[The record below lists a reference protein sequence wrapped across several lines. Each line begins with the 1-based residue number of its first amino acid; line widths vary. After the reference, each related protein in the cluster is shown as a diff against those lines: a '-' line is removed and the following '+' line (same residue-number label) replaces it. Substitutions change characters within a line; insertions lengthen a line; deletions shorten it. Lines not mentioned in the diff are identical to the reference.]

1 MFKKMALLFVGL
13 ASSVHCYANNPFF
26 LDKQRGWLW
35 REEPVVEAPVEEELP
50 KQQPLIMA
58 PQSKEPETVV
68 LDVAWL
74 KANMERLMVTAINQP
89 TKENLAAF
97 AYAQRLMLDTSSRF
111 SSKMAEFMELEETLD
126 ESNRRPLAQFAIN
139 TFKGEQSVSIRQVFD
154 SVNQRSGIWFFFS
167 SDCQFCLAQIPVLK
181 QLKAQYGTE
190 ILAISRDGGVLP
202 GMEDFE
208 VVFDNNLTMSD
219 KFGVQSTPSFFLVD
233 TKNAGVI
240 PVAEGLQSLPD
251 LESKI
256 MLLAKENGFVSEDE
270 YMLTRGVREVNVYR
284 NQDGQILADK
294 EKLES
299 DPGYI
304 ADLLRQKLKDLKPY
318 GAVRTEQNSQNE
330 NAQTK

>member
-1 MFKKMALLFVGL
+1 MLNKIALLFVGFATIAPAF
-13 ASSVHCYANNPFF
+13 ASNPFF
-26 LDKQRGWLW
+26 YDKERGWLW
-35 REEPVVEAPVEEELP
+35 REEPVVEEPVEEVIPEN
-50 KQQPLIMA
+50 QPMIMA
-58 PQSKEPETVV
+58 PPPQKSEQVV

-111 SSKMAEFMELEETLD
+111 SSKMTEFMELEDALD
-126 ESNRRPLAQFAIN
+126 ESNRRPLSQFAIN

-154 SVNQRSGIWFFFS
+154 SVNQRSGVWFFFS

-181 QLKAQYGTE
+181 QLKAQYGTQ

-202 GMEDFE
+202 GMDDFE
-208 VVFDNNLTMSD
+208 VVFDNNLVMSD
-219 KFGVQSTPSFFLVD
+219 KFGVESTPSFFLVD
-233 TKNAGVI
+233 TKTAGVI
-240 PVAEGLQSLPD
+240 PVAEGLQSLPE

-270 YMLTRGVREVNVYR
+270 YMLTRGVREVNVFR
-284 NQDGQILADK
+284 NEDGQILADK
-294 EKLES
+294 KKLES

-304 ADLLRQKLKDLKPY
+304 ADLLRQKLKDLKPF
-318 GAVRTEQNSQNE
+318 GAVKTEQDVQTE
-330 NAQTK
+330 NGGQ